1 MKTVIIVD
9 AKFYSRLI
17 NNIMRWKF
25 RIVIMAS
32 WENALAIKNLIIYK
46 QGEQS
51 DMKMQDRTQSSIVA
65 LSFKANKT
73 KYSSTSYS
81 ILHKSFAQATNLIE
95 QCIYLCIVLISFRIS
110 SIIII

>member
-17 NNIMRWKF
+17 VNIMRWKF

-32 WENALAIKNLIIYK
+32 WENALAIKNLMLYK
-46 QGEQS
+46 QGKQS
-51 DMKMQDRTQSSIVA
+51 DMKMQDRTQSCIIA

-81 ILHKSFAQATNLIE
+81 ILHKSFAQAINVIE
-95 QCIYLCIVLISFRIS
+95 QCIYLCIVLISCSIS
-110 SIIII
+110 SIISV